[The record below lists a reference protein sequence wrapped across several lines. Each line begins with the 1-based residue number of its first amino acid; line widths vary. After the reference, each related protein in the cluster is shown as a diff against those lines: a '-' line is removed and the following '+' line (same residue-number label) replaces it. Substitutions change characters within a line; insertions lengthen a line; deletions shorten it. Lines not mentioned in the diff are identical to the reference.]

1 MGLTDRKLLDRFD
14 SALAETYRT
23 TVRSCGGEIW
33 EANGVVSWASPIPQA
48 SPAYA
53 NGVMRTSRV
62 MSPREALGI
71 TARFFR
77 ARNHGYTLLAR
88 SDDRGLWSE
97 AERNGKAMAT
107 ELSAMVT
114 AAPPP
119 RAVPLD
125 EVDLRP
131 VENPTGMLDFCG
143 VVASSLG
150 PESETRT
157 LVDRVLR
164 RAQTLIGTHRSG
176 MVAYEDG
183 SAAACALAT
192 LVDGTALI
200 GWVSTRPEYRGRGLA
215 TSVVDA
221 TVRSGLEKGADL
233 VAVLSPPA
241 LVPVLD
247 SLGFEEVGRY
257 REYVFG

>member
-1 MGLTDRKLLDRFD
+1 MTDRDLLDRFD

-23 TVRSCGGEIW
+23 TVRGCGGEIW
-33 EANGVVSWASPIPQA
+33 EANGVVSWASPLPQA

-53 NGVMRTSRV
+53 NGVMRVSRV

-77 ARNHGYTLLAR
+77 ARKHGYTLVAR
-88 SDDRGLWSE
+88 SDDRGLWAE
-97 AERNGKAMAT
+97 VERNGKAMAT
-107 ELSAMVT
+107 ELSAMVV

-119 RAVPLD
+119 LTAPAA
-125 EVDLRP
+125 EVELRP

-150 PESETRT
+150 PEGETRP
-157 LVDRVLR
+157 LVDRILR
-164 RAQTLIGTHRSG
+164 RPQTLMGAHRSG
-176 MVAYEDG
+176 MVAYADG

-200 GWVSTRPEYRGRGLA
+200 GWVCTRPEHRGRGLA
-215 TSVVDA
+215 TAVVYA
-221 TVRSGLEKGADL
+221 TVRSGFEKGADL
-233 VAVLSPPA
+233 AAVLGPPA

-247 SLGFEEVGRY
+247 GLGFEEIGRY
-257 REYVFG
+257 REYHLP

>member
-1 MGLTDRKLLDRFD
+1 MTDRNMLDRFD
-14 SALAETYRT
+14 SALAEAYRE

-33 EANGVVSWASPIPQA
+33 EANGVVSWASPLPQA

-53 NGVMRTSRV
+53 NGVMRVSRV

-71 TARFFR
+71 TARFFA
-77 ARNHGYTLLAR
+77 ARKHGYTLLAR
-88 SDDRGLWSE
+88 SDDRGLWAE
-97 AERNGKAMAT
+97 VERNGKAMAA

-114 AAPPP
+114 SAPPP
-119 RAVPLD
+119 RTALPE
-125 EVDLRP
+125 EVELRP

-150 PESETRT
+150 PETETRP
-157 LVDRVLR
+157 LVDRILR
-164 RAQTLIGTHRSG
+164 RVQALTGPHRSAV
-176 MVAYEDG
+176 VAYEDG

-200 GWVSTRPEYRGRGLA
+200 GWVCTKPEYRGRGLA

-221 TVRSGLEKGADL
+221 TVRSGFEDGADL
-233 VAVLSPPA
+233 AAVLSPPA

-247 SLGFEEVGRY
+247 SLGFEEISRY
-257 REYVFG
+257 REYVLP

>member
-1 MGLTDRKLLDRFD
+1 MDVTDRNLLDRFD
-14 SALAETYRT
+14 SALAETYRE

-33 EANGVVSWASPIPQA
+33 EANGVVSWASPLPQA

-62 MSPREALGI
+62 MSPREVLGI
-71 TARFFR
+71 TARFFG
-77 ARNHGYTLLAR
+77 ARKHGYTLLAR
-88 SDDRGLWSE
+88 SDDRGLWAE
-97 AERNGKAMAT
+97 AERIGKAMAT

-114 AAPPP
+114 AAVPP
-119 RAVPLD
+119 RTAPPD
-125 EVDLRP
+125 EVEVRP

-150 PESETRT
+150 PASETRP

-164 RAQTLIGTHRSG
+164 RMQALIGTHRSA

-183 SAAACALAT
+183 SAAASALAT

-200 GWVSTRPEYRGRGLA
+200 GWVCTRPESRGRGLA
-215 TSVVDA
+215 TAVVDA
-221 TVRSGLEKGADL
+221 TVRSGFEKGADL
-233 VAVLSPPA
+233 AAVLSPPA

-247 SLGFEEVGRY
+247 SLGFEEIGRY
-257 REYVFG
+257 REYVFP

>member
-1 MGLTDRKLLDRFD
+1 MGVRDRGLLDRFD
-14 SALAETYRT
+14 LALVETYRKT
-23 TVRSCGGEIW
+23 IRSCGGEIW
-33 EANGVVSWASPIPQA
+33 EANGVVSWASPLPQA

-53 NGVMRTSRV
+53 NGVMRTARV
-62 MSPREALGI
+62 MPPREALGI
-71 TARFFR
+71 TARFFGV
-77 ARNHGYTLLAR
+77 RNHGYTLLAR
-88 SDDRGLWSE
+88 SDDRGLWAE
-97 AERNGKAMAT
+97 VERNGKAMAT
-107 ELSAMVT
+107 ELPAMVT

-119 RAVPLD
+119 RTAPPDKV
-125 EVDLRP
+125 ELRQ

-150 PESETRT
+150 PESETRP

-164 RAQTLIGTHRSG
+164 RVPNLIGTHRSG

-192 LVDGTALI
+192 LVNGTALI
-200 GWVSTRPEYRGRGLA
+200 GWVCTRPEYRGRGLA

-221 TVRSGLEKGADL
+221 TVRAGFEKGADL
-233 VAVLSPPA
+233 AATLSPPA

-247 SLGFEEVGRY
+247 SLGFVEVGRY
-257 REYVFG
+257 REYVLP

>member
-1 MGLTDRKLLDRFD
+1 MTDRELLERFD
-14 SALAETYRT
+14 SALAETYRMT
-23 TVRSCGGEIW
+23 IRSCGGEIW
-33 EANGVVSWASPIPQA
+33 EANGVVSWASPLPQA
-48 SPAYA
+48 SPAYV

-62 MSPREALGI
+62 MSPSEAVGI
-71 TARFFR
+71 TARFFGIR
-77 ARNHGYTLLAR
+77 RHGYTLLVR
-88 SDDRGLWSE
+88 SDDRGLWAE
-97 AERNGKAMAT
+97 VERNGKGLAA

-114 AAPPP
+114 AAPPA
-119 RAVPLD
+119 RMAVLD
-125 EVDLRP
+125 GVDLRP

-150 PESETRT
+150 PESETKP
-157 LVDRVLR
+157 LVDRILR
-164 RAQTLIGTHRSG
+164 RAPSLIGNHRSS

-192 LVDGTALI
+192 LVDGTAMI
-200 GWVSTRPEYRGRGLA
+200 GWVCTRPEYRGRGLA

-221 TVRSGLEKGADL
+221 TVRSAFEEGAD
-233 VAVLSPPA
+233 VAAVLSPPA

-247 SLGFEEVGRY
+247 SLGFEEIGRY